1 MAGSSYT
8 ARSRQF
14 RRWLARLNQVKAPP
28 WAETPRFRAVL
39 VWGLLMASTGLLA
52 INLFHLQVIKA
63 PVLKAIAQ
71 QQQVIQVRP
80 FIPRRSIVDRVGTV
94 LALDRPVFTLFA
106 HPKLFQESKTA
117 IAEKLA
123 PILGHPV
130 AELVKKF
137 DQQESGIRLEYAL
150 TEDVADRIDDLRLD
164 GLEMLQHQERL
175 YPHQELAADII
186 GYVND
191 EHRGQAG
198 IELSQ
203 QTLLDRTEKAM
214 QLRRM
219 GDGSIMPDL
228 VPGGFLSVDDLHLQ
242 LTIDSRLQRI
252 VERALKQQVQA
263 FNAKRGTVIIMDVRD
278 GSLLALVNTPTF
290 DPNQYY
296 KAPIERLKNW
306 AISDLYEP
314 GSTFKPINVA
324 VALEAGTI
332 NPDTVF
338 DVPGEI
344 SREGWPIVGGA
355 GGGSMS
361 VGDIVALSNNV
372 GMVFITE
379 TMKPEA
385 YYKGLKRIG
394 IGELTGIDLPSET
407 AGQFADQQSFVASSI
422 VPATVSFGQ
431 GFSLTPVQLAQ
442 LTSAIAN
449 GGKLMTPHLVQGLY
463 DSKGRL
469 YWQPKLPVKQVFS
482 AKTSK
487 ALLPMMERVVD
498 EGTGKAAQLDGYRV
512 GGKTGTAQKATAGG
526 GYSEHAFIT
535 SFVGVLPIEDPRYVI
550 VAVIDEPQ
558 GDNVYGGTVAAPI
571 VKTIMEELVTLG
583 GLPPS
588 AIPKGEAADS
598 SEEDY

>member
-1 MAGSSYT
+1 MAG
-8 ARSRQF
+8 
-14 RRWLARLNQVKAPP
+14 
-28 WAETPRFRAVL
+28 
-39 VWGLLMASTGLLA
+39 TGLLA
-52 INLFHLQVIKA
+52 INLFYLQVIKA
-63 PVLKAIAQ
+63 PVLSSIAQ
-71 QQQVIQVRP
+71 QQQVVQVRP
-80 FIPRRSIVDRVGTV
+80 FIPRRPIVDRVGTM

-106 HPKLFQESKTA
+106 HPKLFKESNTA
-117 IAEKLA
+117 IAEKLS

-137 DQQESGIRLEYAL
+137 DQQDSGIRLEYAL
-150 TEDVADRIDDLRLD
+150 NEDVADRIDDLRLD
-164 GLEMLQHQERL
+164 GLEMIQHQERL

-252 VERALKQQVQA
+252 VERALKQQVKA

-278 GSLLALVNTPTF
+278 GSLLTLVNTPTF

-314 GSTFKPINVA
+314 GSTFKPVNVA
-324 VALEAGTI
+324 LALEAKTI
-332 NPDTVF
+332 TPDTVF
-338 DVPGEI
+338 EVEGEI
-344 SREGWPIVGGA
+344 SVDGWPIVGGS

-361 VGDIVALSNNV
+361 VGDIVAQSNNV
-372 GMVFITE
+372 GMVHIVE
-379 TMKPEA
+379 TMKPEE
-385 YYKGLKRIG
+385 YYRRLKQIG
-394 IGELTGIDLPSET
+394 IGEATGIDLPSEA
-407 AGQFADQQSFVASSI
+407 AGQFADQKAFVEARI
-422 VPATVSFGQ
+422 IPATVAFGQ
-431 GFSLTPVQLAQ
+431 GFSLTPIQLAQ
-442 LTSAIAN
+442 LNSAIAN
-449 GGKLMTPHLVQGLY
+449 GGKLITPHLVQGLY

-469 YWQPKLPVKQVFS
+469 YWKPTLSVKQVFS
-482 AKTSK
+482 PNTSK
-487 ALLPMMERVVD
+487 AILPMMERVVD
-498 EGTGKAAQLDGYRV
+498 EGTGKAAQLEGYRV

-535 SFVGVLPIEDPRYVI
+535 SFVGVLPIDDPRYVI
-550 VAVIDEPQ
+550 VAVVDEPQ

-583 GLPPS
+583 GIPPS
-588 AIPKGEAADS
+588 SIPKAEEATT